1 MFRAKQ
7 RIQEQHNM
15 ELAAQE
21 LEQRRSRFIGLM
33 NRQFPDWD
41 TAVILENANQY
52 YFTGTMQ
59 NGILLIRRDG
69 EYLYGVRRSY
79 ERARAESPLAEIM
92 PITSYRDIAEKAGK
106 NLGNVYLEGD
116 TTTLVGLERL
126 QKNFQTLSIHFLD
139 PVIRRLR
146 SVKSP
151 YELYWLKQSGEQHR
165 ILLEEKVPALL
176 REGMTEADLMG
187 EIIRQLYAMGYHG
200 IMRLNQ
206 SQVELTA
213 GQLGFGTNSLIPS
226 SFDGPGGGLG
236 SSPANLLAKRGG
248 RKLKT
253 ADLVFVDVAFGL
265 EGYFTDKTRV
275 YLFGGAVPEQLAEA
289 QQFCLD
295 ILAKTAARLKPGEIP
310 SSIYNDITGELS
322 EKEQNCFMGVD
333 NRHRVKFLGH
343 GVGLAIDEF
352 PVIARGFDEPLEE
365 NMVIALEPKKGV
377 PGIGMAGVEETFI
390 VTPEGGQCITAVP
403 PTA

>member
-1 MFRAKQ
+1 
-7 RIQEQHNM
+7 M
-15 ELAAQE
+15 ELTLQE
-21 LEQRRSRFIGLM
+21 LEQRRVRFVGLM
-33 NRQFPDWD
+33 NRRFPDWD

-59 NGILLIRRDG
+59 NGILLIHRDG

-79 ERARAESPLAEIM
+79 ERAREESPLGEIM
-92 PITSYRDIAEKAGK
+92 PISSYRDIAEKTGGK
-106 NLGNVYLEGD
+106 LGNTYLEGD
-116 TTTLVGLERL
+116 TTTLAVLERL
-126 QKNFQTLSIHFLD
+126 QKNFSTPSIHFLD
-139 PVIRRLR
+139 PVIRQLR

-165 ILLEEKVPALL
+165 IFLEERVPALF

-187 EIIRQLYAMGYHG
+187 EIIRLLYDMGYHG
-200 IMRLNQ
+200 IMRFNQ

-213 GQLGFGTNSLIPS
+213 GQIGFGTNSLIPS

-248 RKLKT
+248 RQLKKG
-253 ADLVFVDVAFGL
+253 DLVFVDVAFGL
-265 EGYFTDKTRV
+265 GGYFTDKTRV
-275 YLFGGAVPEQLAEA
+275 YLFGAAAPQELAEA

-295 ILAKTAARLKPGEIP
+295 ILNKTAARLKPGEIP
-310 SSIYNDITGELS
+310 SLIYSDITGGLS

-390 VTPEGGQCITAVP
+390 VTPNGGQCITGGGQGIMRID
-403 PTA
+403 

>member
-1 MFRAKQ
+1 
-7 RIQEQHNM
+7 M
-15 ELAAQE
+15 ELTLQE
-21 LEQRRSRFIGLM
+21 LEQRRARFIGLM
-33 NRQFPDWD
+33 NRRFPDWD
-41 TAVILENANQY
+41 TALILGNANQY

-59 NGILLIRRDG
+59 NGVLLIHRDG

-79 ERARAESPLAEIM
+79 ERAREESPLAEIM
-92 PITSYRDIAEKAGK
+92 PISSYRDIAEKTGGK
-106 NLGNVYLEGD
+106 LGNTYLEGD
-116 TTTLVGLERL
+116 TTTLAVLERL
-126 QKNFQTLSIHFLD
+126 QKNFSTASIHFLD
-139 PVIRRLR
+139 PVIRQVR

-165 ILLEEKVPALL
+165 IFLEERVPALF

-187 EIIRQLYAMGYHG
+187 EIIRRLYDMGYHG
-200 IMRLNQ
+200 IMRFNQ

-213 GQLGFGTNSLIPS
+213 GQIGFGTNSLIPS

-236 SSPANLLAKRGG
+236 SSPANLLTKRGG
-248 RKLKT
+248 RKLKKG
-253 ADLVFVDVAFGL
+253 DLVFVDVAFGL
-265 EGYFTDKTRV
+265 GGYFTDKTRV
-275 YLFGGAVPEQLAEA
+275 YLFGGAVPQELAEA

-295 ILAKTAARLKPGEIP
+295 ILSKTVERLKPGEIP
-310 SSIYNDITGELS
+310 SLIYGDITGGLS

-377 PGIGMAGVEETFI
+377 PGVGMAGVEETFI
-390 VTPEGGQCITAVP
+390 VTPEGGRCITGGGAP
-403 PTA
+403 LWTRMG